1 MDMVYPTLDLEKKL
15 WKKGFKIV
23 VGIDEAGRGPL
34 AGPVVAG
41 CVCVT
46 SKDQVV
52 DIVRDSKKMTER
64 QRNEAYD
71 LIIKKSQGYGVGIVD
86 AKRIDKVGIR
96 QAVLEAMTKAVE
108 ETEKMLKQK
117 AEYVIADGGIMLI
130 EGYDMESINKGD
142 LNHYS
147 IAAGSVL
154 AKVTRDRIMN
164 QYANQF
170 PKYGFEKHVGYG
182 TKLHMDM
189 IKKYGACEIHRL
201 SFAPFSSKPID

>member
-1 MDMVYPTLDLEKKL
+1 MVYPTIDLEKKL
-15 WKKGFKIV
+15 WKKGFKIIA
-23 VGIDEAGRGPL
+23 GIDEAGRGPL

-41 CVCVT
+41 CVCIT
-46 SKDQVV
+46 SSDQVV

-71 LIIKKSQGYGVGIVD
+71 LIIQKSQSYGVGIVD

-96 QAVLEAMTKAVE
+96 QAVLEAMTKAVSDM
-108 ETEKMLKQK
+108 EKRLKQRV
-117 AEYVIADGGIMLI
+117 EYIIADGGILLI
-130 EGYDMESINKGD
+130 EDYNMESINHGD

-164 QYANQF
+164 QYANQY

-182 TKLHMDM
+182 TKLHMEM
-189 IKKYGACEIHRL
+189 IQKYGPCEIHRM
-201 SFAPFSSKPID
+201 SFAPFSTKPLD

>member
-1 MDMVYPTLDLEKKL
+1 MVYPTLDLEKKL

-52 DIVRDSKKMTER
+52 EIVRDSKKMTER
-64 QRNEAYD
+64 KRNEAYD
-71 LIIKKSQGYGVGIVD
+71 LIIQKSQAYGVGIVD
-86 AKRIDKVGIR
+86 AKRIDKIGIR

-108 ETEKMLKQK
+108 ETEKMLKQRV
-117 AEYVIADGGIMLI
+117 EYIIADGGIMLI
-130 EGYDMESINKGD
+130 EGYNMESINKGD

-154 AKVTRDRIMN
+154 AKVTRDRLMN

-170 PKYGFEKHVGYG
+170 PQYGFEKHVGYG

-201 SFAPFSSKPID
+201 SFAPFSNSEKVL

>member
-1 MDMVYPTLDLEKKL
+1 MVYPTIDLEKKL
-15 WKKGFKIV
+15 LKKGFKIV

-46 SKDQVV
+46 SKDQIV

-117 AEYVIADGGIMLI
+117 VEYIIADGGIILI
-130 EGYDMESINKGD
+130 EGYKMESINKGD

-201 SFAPFSSKPID
+201 SFAPFSNRPID